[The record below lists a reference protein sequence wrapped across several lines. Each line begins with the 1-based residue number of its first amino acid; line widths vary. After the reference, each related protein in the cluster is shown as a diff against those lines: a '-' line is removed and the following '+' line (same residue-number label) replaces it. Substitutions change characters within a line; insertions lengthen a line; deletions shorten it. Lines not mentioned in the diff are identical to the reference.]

1 MAELQHGEIR
11 EYDISPED
19 FGLPV
24 YADLNDLKVD
34 DAAQSMALM
43 NAAACLYAANVCRNL
58 TEGVALAKEALQSGR
73 AKAKQLQWLA
83 MNPA

>member
-1 MAELQHGEIR
+1 M
-11 EYDISPED
+11 
-19 FGLPV
+19 
-24 YADLNDLKVD
+24 D

-43 NAAACLYAANVCRNL
+43 NAVLENRAPDAARDIVLLNAAACLYAANVCGNL
-58 TEGVALAKEALQSGR
+58 TDGVALAKEALQSGR

>member
-1 MAELQHGEIR
+1 M
-11 EYDISPED
+11 
-19 FGLPV
+19 PV

-43 NAAACLYAANVCRNL
+43 NAVLENRAPDAARDIVLLNAAAGLYAANVCGNL
-58 TEGVALAKEALQSGR
+58 AEGVALAREALQSGR
-73 AKAKQLQWLA
+73 AKAKQTQWLA